1 LRVVPHAA
9 TIAARA
15 TYREEQVMTANVLVL
30 RDGRVCDVEAQQ
42 VVAGQ
47 DLVVAEGRIQQVG
60 ERLPAPE
67 GAVEIDLHGRHVTP
81 GLIDAHVHVT
91 AGSADLALQAE
102 DSPFYVAAQTSAHL
116 RGMLRRG
123 FTTVR
128 DVGGADFGIA
138 RAVRDRLWKGPKVHF
153 GGKALSPTGGHADLR
168 GPGRQV
174 LDDHVC
180 CAGIGVV
187 CDGVDAVRR
196 AARDQ
201 LRTGADHIKIMLS
214 GGVASP
220 TDRIDSLQFSADEV
234 SAVVEEAANANRY
247 VTGHAYTAAAVNRGL
262 RLGVWCIEHG
272 NLIDDESVELFVEK
286 GAYLVPTL
294 VTYEYL
300 RSEGASAGLPV
311 ESQEKVGVVLD
322 AGLEALERAWRGGV
336 KVAFGTDLLGTMQVH
351 QSEEFRIRGRVQ
363 PAAEVL
369 RAATLVGAD
378 LLGLA
383 GEAGVVSE
391 DAVADLLVVDGNP
404 LEDAEVLA
412 QPERSLRAVIQ
423 DGRVVVDRLG

>member
-1 LRVVPHAA
+1 MGA
-9 TIAARA
+9 
-15 TYREEQVMTANVLVL
+15 EVLVL
-30 RDGRVCDVEAQQ
+30 RNGRVCDVEAQEVLRDQ
-42 VVAGQ
+42 DILVADGQ
-47 DLVVAEGRIQQVG
+47 IQQRGQQLSV
-60 ERLPAPE
+60 PA
-67 GAVEIDLHGRHVTP
+67 GAVEIDLDGLYVTP

-91 AGSADLALQAE
+91 AGSADLSLQAE
-102 DSPFYVAAQTSAHL
+102 DSPYYVAAQTSAHL
-116 RGMLRRG
+116 RAMLRRG

-138 RAVRDRLWKGPKVHF
+138 RAVRDRLWEGPKVFF

-174 LDDHVC
+174 LDNHVC

-234 SAVVEEAANANRY
+234 AAVVEEAANANRY

-262 RLGVWCIEHG
+262 RLGVRCIEHG
-272 NLIDDESVELFVEK
+272 NLIDDESVRLFVEK

-300 RSEGASAGLPV
+300 RSEGAGAGLPV
-311 ESQEKVGVVLD
+311 ESQEKVGIVLD

-336 KVAFGTDLLGTMQVH
+336 KVAFGTDLLGSMQVH
-351 QSEEFRIRGRVQ
+351 QSDEFRIRGQVQ
-363 PAAEVL
+363 PAGEVL
-369 RAATLVGAD
+369 RSATLVAAE
-378 LLGLA
+378 LLGLT
-383 GEAGVVSE
+383 GEAGVVAE
-391 DAVADLLVVDGNP
+391 GAAADLLVVDGNP
-404 LEDAEVLA
+404 LEDADVLA
-412 QPERSLRAVIQ
+412 RPDKTVRAVLQ
-423 DGRVVVDRLG
+423 DGRLVVNRLA

>member
-1 LRVVPHAA
+1 MAA
-9 TIAARA
+9 D
-15 TYREEQVMTANVLVL
+15 VLVL
-30 RDGRVCDVEAQQ
+30 RNGRVCDVEAEEVLHDHDV
-42 VVAGQ
+42 VVA
-47 DLVVAEGRIQQVG
+47 DGRIQQLG
-60 ERLPAPE
+60 QRLNAPT
-67 GAVEIDLHGRHVTP
+67 GAVEIDLDGQYVTP

-91 AGSADLALQAE
+91 AASADLSLQAE
-102 DSPFYVAAQTSAHL
+102 DSPYYVAAQTSAHL
-116 RGMLRRG
+116 RAMLHRG

-128 DVGGADFGIA
+128 DVGGADFGVA
-138 RAVRDRLWKGPKVHF
+138 RAVRDRLWEGPKVFF

-174 LDDHVC
+174 LDNHVC

-201 LRTGADHIKIMLS
+201 LRTGADHLKIMLS

-234 SAVVEEAANANRY
+234 SAVVEEATNANRY

-262 RLGVWCIEHG
+262 RLGVRCIEHG
-272 NLIDDESVELFVEK
+272 NLIDDDSVRLFVEK

-300 RSEGASAGLPV
+300 RSEGAAAGLPV
-311 ESQEKVGVVLD
+311 ESQEKVGIVLD
-322 AGLEALERAWRGGV
+322 AGLEALELAWRGGV
-336 KVAFGTDLLGTMQVH
+336 KVVFGTDLLGSMQVH

-369 RAATLVGAD
+369 RSATVVAAE

-383 GEAGVVSE
+383 GEAGVVAE
-391 DAVADLLVVDGNP
+391 GAIADLLVVDGNP
-404 LEDAEVLA
+404 LEDVDVLA
-412 QPERSLRAVIQ
+412 RPDKTVRAVVQ
-423 DGRVVVDRLG
+423 DGRLVVDRLA